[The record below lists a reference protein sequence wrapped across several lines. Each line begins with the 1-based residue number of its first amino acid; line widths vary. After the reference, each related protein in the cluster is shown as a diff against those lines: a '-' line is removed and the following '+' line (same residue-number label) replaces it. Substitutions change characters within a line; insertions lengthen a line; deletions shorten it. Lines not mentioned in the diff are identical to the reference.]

1 MEDLHLGSETGV
13 AGIRGVDDS
22 FPLCAGLDD
31 GPVCTGGV
39 PHIVAVA
46 GEATECYAGPGGTC
60 GEDVRVGT
68 HEDIGHHCAGA
79 GAHGEYAVG
88 VAVVFA

>member
-22 FPLCAGLDD
+22 CPLRTGLDD
-31 GPVCTGGV
+31 SPVCTGRV
-39 PHIVAVA
+39 PHVVAVA
-46 GEATECYAGPGGTC
+46 GEAAKCYASPGRTC

-68 HEDIGHHCAGA
+68 HEDIGHHCAGT
-79 GAHGEYAVG
+79 GAHGEHAVG